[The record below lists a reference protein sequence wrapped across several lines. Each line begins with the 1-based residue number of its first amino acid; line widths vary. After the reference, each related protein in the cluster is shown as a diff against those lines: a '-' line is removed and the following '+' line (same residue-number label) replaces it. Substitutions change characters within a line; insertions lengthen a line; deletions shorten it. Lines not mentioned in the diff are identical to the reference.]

1 MWRVRPRRWET
12 DADGMRAA
20 LATMRCVQKAVRW
33 SQKLADALAGGE
45 PGAVVAVATDDE
57 LACEDV
63 RSGEDVE
70 KLSVLELWRLQFIA
84 DLPADVRAAMVRA
97 LAAVSPKVTTYPI
110 SDGHSWPTHRRR
122 AVRRFG
128 RRRLVTGRS
137 SPCRTCAGSPPPP
150 RGGAGSTC
158 AVTPTPLPDDYG
170 ASRRR
175 LSHRPQQ
182 NPGTGD
188 ETLRLAWG
196 KPNGSCLRSATS
208 DSTFVPV
215 VIDISAPQWRKQ
227 YNPTASRSGM
237 RSQSPQ
243 RHERHSQP
251 LRSAAQSTHID

>member
-1 MWRVRPRRWET
+1 MGCGRRWPPMT
-12 DADGMRAA
+12 
-20 LATMRCVQKAVRW
+20 RCVQKAVRW

-110 SDGHSWPTHRRR
+110 SDGHSWRAHRRR

-128 RRRLVTGRS
+128 RGPRRRRLVTGRS

-158 AVTPTPLPDDYG
+158 AVTPTPFPTITARPGGVCLTALSRIRERAMKRF
-170 ASRRR
+170 ASPGQAQRFLFAFSHIRQHFRPRRH
-175 LSHRPQQ
+175 L
-182 NPGTGD
+182 
-188 ETLRLAWG
+188 
-196 KPNGSCLRSATS
+196 
-208 DSTFVPV
+208 
-215 VIDISAPQWRKQ
+215 ISAPQWRTEMT
-227 YNPTASRSGM
+227 NRFAVWDEITV
-237 RSQSPQ
+237 
-243 RHERHSQP
+243 
-251 LRSAAQSTHID
+251 AAAA